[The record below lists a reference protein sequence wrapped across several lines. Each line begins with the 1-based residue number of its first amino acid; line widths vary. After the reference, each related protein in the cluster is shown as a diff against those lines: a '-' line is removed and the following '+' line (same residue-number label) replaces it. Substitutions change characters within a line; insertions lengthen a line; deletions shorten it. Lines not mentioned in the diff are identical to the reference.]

1 MSEKLEPSTIY
12 EQIKRTD
19 EFNDNVTSAIE
30 PTNVRSNYRSS
41 VNKLLKQL
49 NSPNT
54 NLNKLLNNLSNEE
67 LGTLIISL
75 KDIIK
80 VPRWIKTLNDLVEIE
95 YRNVDK
101 IYDSNL
107 EKSLYNNNS
116 KEYYINKI
124 KKIENP
130 THQIHLLLVIELY
143 FDIKIR

>member
-80 VPRWIKTLNDLVEIE
+80 VPR
-95 YRNVDK
+95 
-101 IYDSNL
+101 
-107 EKSLYNNNS
+107 
-116 KEYYINKI
+116 
-124 KKIENP
+124 
-130 THQIHLLLVIELY
+130 
-143 FDIKIR
+143 